1 AAQLE
6 GQPTREARLHQW
18 GAGDR
23 GDAHVL
29 GRLEERLPPR
39 RPDGPRRR
47 RRGLVVRRARLLRLG
62 QRGLGHDDVVG
73 RLHDA
78 EPVRLAADFAG
89 QCGERAEREVL
100 PRVGRD
106 AVAIPGRGA
115 VDADPALVAQRL
127 EQLERRAHARQE
139 LGAIDGAE
147 LRLRVVQVVHV
158 DALHAEVRAA
168 ALDLRAQ
175 EGRREAVIASDQL
188 LRPAQAR
195 LDEAL
200 AYVLRVRTRRAGRCA
215 VERDV
220 AALGADDDLVAHGD
234 PLLDGEAERAAERAL
249 AALAAVVDRGVQQ
262 VHAAGQA
269 RERRG
274 LVALVVLRVA
284 LAQV

>member
-1 AAQLE
+1 
-6 GQPTREARLHQW
+6 
-18 GAGDR
+18 
-23 GDAHVL
+23 
-29 GRLEERLPPR
+29 
-39 RPDGPRRR
+39 
-47 RRGLVVRRARLLRLG
+47 
-62 QRGLGHDDVVG
+62 
-73 RLHDA
+73 
-78 EPVRLAADFAG
+78 
-89 QCGERAEREVL
+89 
-100 PRVGRD
+100 
-106 AVAIPGRGA
+106 
-115 VDADPALVAQRL
+115 
-127 EQLERRAHARQE
+127 
-139 LGAIDGAE
+139 E

-200 AYVLRVRTRRAGRCA
+200 AYVLRVRPRRAGRCA

-284 LAQV
+284 LAQVGAQADGRDREPGQRAPVAGRTPNGVPRGVCGGGGGRGRRPGHATPLTVAGRPK